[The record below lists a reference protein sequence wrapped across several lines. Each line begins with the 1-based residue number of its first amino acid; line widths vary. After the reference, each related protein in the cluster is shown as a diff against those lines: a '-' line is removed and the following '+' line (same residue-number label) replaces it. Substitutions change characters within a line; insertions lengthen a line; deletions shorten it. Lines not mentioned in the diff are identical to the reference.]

1 MEGTPSVQD
10 SGKLFLGQ
18 PPIDQRLLEMI
29 SQKFIPKEKY
39 VNLQTEVNDLRQSFF
54 EMTKKVDAIIR
65 ILEFTINQTLQSPG
79 RQNILQ
85 KSNSGQNL
93 NQLKKMLSQQLTMP
107 AAASTSQLQAQMM
120 VSGQE
125 S

>member
-1 MEGTPSVQD
+1 
-10 SGKLFLGQ
+10 
-18 PPIDQRLLEMI
+18 MI

-79 RQNILQ
+79 RQNVLQ